1 MAEESSGG
9 APKSRRGT
17 FRTVGQRHKE
27 QLVSLMAQLDST
39 QPHFVR
45 CIVPNTEKRPGRME
59 LPLVLDQL
67 RCNGVLEGIRIA
79 RLGFPN
85 RLPFTEF
92 VSRYALLASSAY
104 DKQSM
109 DGRVQSGYIAE
120 SIGLDPACY
129 KIGLT
134 KIFFKAGVLAELEEQ
149 RDAYLHDVFTRFQ
162 ASCRGCGTR
171 RIVRKRLRQRAAKQV
186 LQESAREYK
195 KLESNAWW
203 RLYMRLLPLLA
214 ASHDDDEIKRH
225 EMEMA
230 VARERALRD
239 EQEKARLVELESRLT
254 KRCDMLQEQLDDE
267 RTNHA
272 STHDIL
278 NATKQRLAEAEAEL
292 NDIQA
297 EREGW
302 SREANDLQRQMD
314 EGAQREMDIQAELAS
329 VCEQLNKQLSS
340 RAALERE
347 HSEAVDRVSSLETM
361 LDQARVSLDEHVQHA
376 ERHIE
381 DLAAKHEAELHGVR
395 TDLELA
401 RHQLSKSDALSE
413 RLAMLEAERQQL
425 QEAHISVQA
434 TLSEREAHFKREE
447 EKREALQGALAS
459 VQSECAMLHEKLK
472 HMSEKLRET
481 NQLRD
486 QVNETYASECRTSK
500 TIMSERDN
508 ARSELSALRQE
519 YAKEKEEMQREIAD
533 KGAELKKA
541 HSKAYAL
548 ELENRRLETMQ
559 NKTTV
564 EHVHVLEEAK
574 KYTDRQLSDVQ
585 NELQELSTYT
595 RSLERTRARMQQ
607 GQEVLS
613 RTVGGLSIE
622 EAISQRDEA
631 RSALEEAEKASS
643 NQLKMARAEYETRIK
658 KLEDELRRMSKNHQ
672 TEKALTSLGSGRKS
686 HAAAARQVLAEIQME
701 TELLAKDL
709 ARASSLHTPS
719 Q

>member
-1 MAEESSGG
+1 
-9 APKSRRGT
+9 
-17 FRTVGQRHKE
+17 
-27 QLVSLMAQLDST
+27 
-39 QPHFVR
+39 
-45 CIVPNTEKRPGRME
+45 
-59 LPLVLDQL
+59 
-67 RCNGVLEGIRIA
+67 
-79 RLGFPN
+79 
-85 RLPFTEF
+85 
-92 VSRYALLASSAY
+92 
-104 DKQSM
+104 M

-267 RTNHA
+267 RTSHA
-272 STHDIL
+272 STQDTL
-278 NATKQRLAEAEAEL
+278 NGTKQRLAEAEAEL

>member
-1 MAEESSGG
+1 
-9 APKSRRGT
+9 
-17 FRTVGQRHKE
+17 
-27 QLVSLMAQLDST
+27 
-39 QPHFVR
+39 
-45 CIVPNTEKRPGRME
+45 
-59 LPLVLDQL
+59 
-67 RCNGVLEGIRIA
+67 
-79 RLGFPN
+79 
-85 RLPFTEF
+85 
-92 VSRYALLASSAY
+92 
-104 DKQSM
+104 
-109 DGRVQSGYIAE
+109 
-120 SIGLDPACY
+120 
-129 KIGLT
+129 
-134 KIFFKAGVLAELEEQ
+134 
-149 RDAYLHDVFTRFQ
+149 
-162 ASCRGCGTR
+162 
-171 RIVRKRLRQRAAKQV
+171 
-186 LQESAREYK
+186 
-195 KLESNAWW
+195 
-203 RLYMRLLPLLA
+203 MRLLPLLA

-267 RTNHA
+267 RTSHA
-272 STHDIL
+272 STQDTL
-278 NATKQRLAEAEAEL
+278 NGTKQRLAEAEAEL

-340 RAALERE
+340 RAVLERE

-459 VQSECAMLHEKLK
+459 AQSECAMLHEKLK
-472 HMSEKLRET
+472 HMSDKLRET

-500 TIMSERDN
+500 TIMTERDN
-508 ARSELSALRQE
+508 VRSELSALRQE

-631 RSALEEAEKASS
+631 RSALEEAEKTSS

>member
-1 MAEESSGG
+1 
-9 APKSRRGT
+9 
-17 FRTVGQRHKE
+17 
-27 QLVSLMAQLDST
+27 
-39 QPHFVR
+39 
-45 CIVPNTEKRPGRME
+45 
-59 LPLVLDQL
+59 
-67 RCNGVLEGIRIA
+67 
-79 RLGFPN
+79 
-85 RLPFTEF
+85 
-92 VSRYALLASSAY
+92 
-104 DKQSM
+104 
-109 DGRVQSGYIAE
+109 
-120 SIGLDPACY
+120 
-129 KIGLT
+129 
-134 KIFFKAGVLAELEEQ
+134 
-149 RDAYLHDVFTRFQ
+149 
-162 ASCRGCGTR
+162 
-171 RIVRKRLRQRAAKQV
+171 
-186 LQESAREYK
+186 
-195 KLESNAWW
+195 
-203 RLYMRLLPLLA
+203 
-214 ASHDDDEIKRH
+214 
-225 EMEMA
+225 MEMV

-239 EQEKARLVELESRLT
+239 EQEKTRLVELESRLT

-267 RTNHA
+267 CTSHA
-272 STHDIL
+272 STRDTL
-278 NATKQRLAEAEAEL
+278 NGTKQRLAEAEAEL

-361 LDQARVSLDEHVQHA
+361 LNQARVSLDEHVQHA

-401 RHQLSKSDALSE
+401 RHQLSKSDAVNE

-425 QEAHISVQA
+425 QQAHISVQA

-447 EKREALQGALAS
+447 EKREALEGALAS
-459 VQSECAMLHEKLK
+459 AQSECAMLHEKLK

-481 NQLRD
+481 TQLRD

-500 TIMSERDN
+500 AIMTERDN

-519 YAKEKEEMQREIAD
+519 YAKEKEEMQREIAE

-541 HSKAYAL
+541 NSKAYAL

-631 RSALEEAEKASS
+631 RSALEEAEKTSS

-658 KLEDELRRMSKNHQ
+658 KLEDELRRMTKNQQ

>member
-1 MAEESSGG
+1 
-9 APKSRRGT
+9 
-17 FRTVGQRHKE
+17 
-27 QLVSLMAQLDST
+27 
-39 QPHFVR
+39 
-45 CIVPNTEKRPGRME
+45 ME

-109 DGRVQSGYIAE
+109 DGRVQSGRIAE

-149 RDAYLHDVFTRFQ
+149 RDTYLHDVFTRFQ
-162 ASCRGCGTR
+162 ASCHGYGTR

-267 RTNHA
+267 CTSHA
-272 STHDIL
+272 STRDTL
-278 NATKQRLAEAEAEL
+278 NGTKQRLAEAEAEL

-361 LDQARVSLDEHVQHA
+361 LNQARVSLDEHVQHA

-401 RHQLSKSDALSE
+401 RHQLSKSDAVNE

-425 QEAHISVQA
+425 QQAHISVQA

-447 EKREALQGALAS
+447 EKREALEGALAS
-459 VQSECAMLHEKLK
+459 AQSECAMLHEKLK

-481 NQLRD
+481 TQLRD

-500 TIMSERDN
+500 AIMTERDN

-519 YAKEKEEMQREIAD
+519 YAKEKEEMQREIAE

-541 HSKAYAL
+541 NSKAYAL

-631 RSALEEAEKASS
+631 RSALEEAEKTSS

-658 KLEDELRRMSKNHQ
+658 KLEDELRRMTKNQQ

>member
-1 MAEESSGG
+1 
-9 APKSRRGT
+9 
-17 FRTVGQRHKE
+17 
-27 QLVSLMAQLDST
+27 MAQLDST

-104 DKQSM
+104 GKQSM

-149 RDAYLHDVFTRFQ
+149 RDAYLHDVFTRVQ
-162 ASCRGCGTR
+162 ASCHGYGTR

-267 RTNHA
+267 RTSHA
-272 STHDIL
+272 STQDTL
-278 NATKQRLAEAEAEL
+278 NGTKQRLAEAEAEL

-340 RAALERE
+340 RAVLERE

-434 TLSEREAHFKREE
+434 TLSEREAHFKCEE

-459 VQSECAMLHEKLK
+459 AQSECAMLHEKLK

-500 TIMSERDN
+500 TIMTERDN

-631 RSALEEAEKASS
+631 RSALEEAEKTSS

>member
-1 MAEESSGG
+1 
-9 APKSRRGT
+9 
-17 FRTVGQRHKE
+17 
-27 QLVSLMAQLDST
+27 
-39 QPHFVR
+39 
-45 CIVPNTEKRPGRME
+45 
-59 LPLVLDQL
+59 
-67 RCNGVLEGIRIA
+67 
-79 RLGFPN
+79 
-85 RLPFTEF
+85 
-92 VSRYALLASSAY
+92 
-104 DKQSM
+104 M

-162 ASCRGCGTR
+162 ASCHGYGTR

-267 RTNHA
+267 RTSHA
-272 STHDIL
+272 STQDTL
-278 NATKQRLAEAEAEL
+278 NGTKQRLAEAEAEL

-340 RAALERE
+340 RAVLERE

-381 DLAAKHEAELHGVR
+381 DLAAKHESELHGVR

-459 VQSECAMLHEKLK
+459 AQSECAMLHEKLK
-472 HMSEKLRET
+472 HMSDKLRET

-500 TIMSERDN
+500 TIMTERDN

-631 RSALEEAEKASS
+631 RSALEEAEKTSS

>member
-104 DKQSM
+104 GKQSM

-162 ASCRGCGTR
+162 ASCHGYGTR

-267 RTNHA
+267 RTSHA
-272 STHDIL
+272 STQDTL
-278 NATKQRLAEAEAEL
+278 NGTKQRLAEAEAEL

-340 RAALERE
+340 RAVLERE

-459 VQSECAMLHEKLK
+459 AQSECAMLHEKLK

-500 TIMSERDN
+500 TIMTERDN
-508 ARSELSALRQE
+508 VRSELSALRQE

-631 RSALEEAEKASS
+631 RSALEEAEKTSS

>member
-1 MAEESSGG
+1 
-9 APKSRRGT
+9 
-17 FRTVGQRHKE
+17 
-27 QLVSLMAQLDST
+27 
-39 QPHFVR
+39 
-45 CIVPNTEKRPGRME
+45 
-59 LPLVLDQL
+59 
-67 RCNGVLEGIRIA
+67 
-79 RLGFPN
+79 
-85 RLPFTEF
+85 
-92 VSRYALLASSAY
+92 
-104 DKQSM
+104 M

-162 ASCRGCGTR
+162 ASCHGYGTR

-267 RTNHA
+267 RTSHA
-272 STHDIL
+272 STQDTL
-278 NATKQRLAEAEAEL
+278 NGTKQRLAEAEAEL

-340 RAALERE
+340 RAVLERE

-459 VQSECAMLHEKLK
+459 AQSECAMLHEKLK
-472 HMSEKLRET
+472 HMSDKLRET

-500 TIMSERDN
+500 TIMTERDN

-631 RSALEEAEKASS
+631 RSALEEAEKTSS

>member
-1 MAEESSGG
+1 MAEESSSG

-104 DKQSM
+104 GKQSM

-267 RTNHA
+267 RTSHA
-272 STHDIL
+272 STQDTL
-278 NATKQRLAEAEAEL
+278 NGTKQRLAEAEAEL

-658 KLEDELRRMSKNHQ
+658 KLEDELRWMSKNHQ

>member
-1 MAEESSGG
+1 
-9 APKSRRGT
+9 
-17 FRTVGQRHKE
+17 
-27 QLVSLMAQLDST
+27 
-39 QPHFVR
+39 
-45 CIVPNTEKRPGRME
+45 
-59 LPLVLDQL
+59 
-67 RCNGVLEGIRIA
+67 
-79 RLGFPN
+79 
-85 RLPFTEF
+85 
-92 VSRYALLASSAY
+92 
-104 DKQSM
+104 M

-162 ASCRGCGTR
+162 ASCHGYGTR

-267 RTNHA
+267 RTSHA
-272 STHDIL
+272 STQDTL
-278 NATKQRLAEAEAEL
+278 NGTKQRLAEAEAEL

-340 RAALERE
+340 RAVLERE

-459 VQSECAMLHEKLK
+459 AQSECAMLHEKLK
-472 HMSEKLRET
+472 HMSDKLRET

-631 RSALEEAEKASS
+631 RSALEEAEKTSS

>member
-1 MAEESSGG
+1 
-9 APKSRRGT
+9 
-17 FRTVGQRHKE
+17 
-27 QLVSLMAQLDST
+27 
-39 QPHFVR
+39 
-45 CIVPNTEKRPGRME
+45 
-59 LPLVLDQL
+59 
-67 RCNGVLEGIRIA
+67 
-79 RLGFPN
+79 
-85 RLPFTEF
+85 
-92 VSRYALLASSAY
+92 
-104 DKQSM
+104 M

-340 RAALERE
+340 RAVLERE

-559 NKTTV
+559 NNTPV

-574 KYTDRQLSDVQ
+574 K
-585 NELQELSTYT
+585 
-595 RSLERTRARMQQ
+595 
-607 GQEVLS
+607 
-613 RTVGGLSIE
+613 
-622 EAISQRDEA
+622 
-631 RSALEEAEKASS
+631 
-643 NQLKMARAEYETRIK
+643 
-658 KLEDELRRMSKNHQ
+658 
-672 TEKALTSLGSGRKS
+672 
-686 HAAAARQVLAEIQME
+686 
-701 TELLAKDL
+701 
-709 ARASSLHTPS
+709 
-719 Q
+719 

>member
-1 MAEESSGG
+1 
-9 APKSRRGT
+9 
-17 FRTVGQRHKE
+17 
-27 QLVSLMAQLDST
+27 
-39 QPHFVR
+39 
-45 CIVPNTEKRPGRME
+45 
-59 LPLVLDQL
+59 
-67 RCNGVLEGIRIA
+67 
-79 RLGFPN
+79 
-85 RLPFTEF
+85 
-92 VSRYALLASSAY
+92 
-104 DKQSM
+104 M

-162 ASCRGCGTR
+162 ASCHGYGTR

-267 RTNHA
+267 RTSHA
-272 STHDIL
+272 STQDTL
-278 NATKQRLAEAEAEL
+278 NGTKQRLAEAEAEL

-340 RAALERE
+340 RAVLERE

-459 VQSECAMLHEKLK
+459 AQSECAMLHEKLK

-500 TIMSERDN
+500 TIMTERDN

-631 RSALEEAEKASS
+631 RSALEEAEKTSS